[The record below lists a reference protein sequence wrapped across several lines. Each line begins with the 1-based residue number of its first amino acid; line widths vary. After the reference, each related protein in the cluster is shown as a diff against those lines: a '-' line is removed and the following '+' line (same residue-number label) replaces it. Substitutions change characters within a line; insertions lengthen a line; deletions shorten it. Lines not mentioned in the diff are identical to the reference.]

1 MSWQPDL
8 EEDEINMKHK
18 TLNAKH
24 ERKCF
29 EFLILKIFFCEKLAE
44 TKLRRFMT
52 FKKAL
57 DIVRWLWKETSD

>member
-1 MSWQPDL
+1 
-8 EEDEINMKHK
+8 MKHK

-24 ERKCF
+24 ERKWF
-29 EFLILKIFFCEKLAE
+29 EFLILKIFFCEQLAE